1 VPYWSQ
7 RPPRINRGAFSTATV
22 RHATGIEIEM
32 RYLLIALLCLV
43 MLQGCSSGSGGTVSP
58 PQGDNNAGGGDHAG
72 GHH

>member
-1 VPYWSQ
+1 
-7 RPPRINRGAFSTATV
+7 
-22 RHATGIEIEM
+22 M
-32 RYLLIALLCLV
+32 RQDLRDPIMKYLLIGMLCLL